1 MPKAMKKFNVFLQ
14 TDLGLALMAEQQTV
28 LNRYLSSLA
37 GYNLL
42 QLSVQQGRRLV
53 PDVQWVNIYNWD
65 LHPSCIQFTRIQ

>member
-1 MPKAMKKFNVFLQ
+1 MPKAMRQFNVFLQ

-42 QLSVQQGRRLV
+42 QLEGTTR
-53 PDVQWVNIYNWD
+53 
-65 LHPSCIQFTRIQ
+65 PSIGS